1 LTLDNEDIVE
11 LIEKYE
17 SESRAVKEEAL
28 KMCWFMRGG
37 LTYDEAMTISSQERE
52 IIGSIIK
59 KNMETTKESGLPFF

>member
-1 LTLDNEDIVE
+1 
-11 LIEKYE
+11 
-17 SESRAVKEEAL
+17 
-28 KMCWFMRGG
+28 MRGG

>member
-52 IIGSIIK
+52 IIGGIIK

>member
-37 LTYDEAMTISSQERE
+37 LTYDESMALSHQERE